1 MTSTPALALHGGA
14 GDLARYR
21 GTGRLPEAES
31 LMGDLVDRMY
41 ARLAAGD
48 SALEVAIAAVEVM
61 EDSGLFHAGRGSS
74 PTSNGMIELDASIMH
89 GRERKAGAIAVS
101 RTLKNP
107 IRVANYVMRS
117 TPNVFLAG
125 EEVDALAAAAGS
137 EVVGPDYFIP
147 CDDVGAWLPSSGTVG
162 AVVLDIHGDIV
173 AATSTGGTLRKRA
186 GRIGDTPVIGA
197 GTYADNN
204 IGAVSCTGVG
214 EYFLRTSAA
223 SRIISRMQY
232 LNEEPLTAS
241 TEVLR
246 EIGALGG
253 FGGMIVLDRHGR
265 VAMPYNTSGMYRASI
280 DASGTRIVG
289 SCDELRVTSDK

>member
-1 MTSTPALALHGGA
+1 MATFALALHGGA

-21 GTGRLPEAES
+21 GSGRLEEAEIFMAT
-31 LMGDLVDRMY
+31 LLEAMAG
-41 ARLAAGD
+41 RLRSGT
-48 SALEVAIAAVEVM
+48 SALDVAMISVEAM

-74 PTSNGMIELDASIMH
+74 PTSNGLIEMDASIMH
-89 GRERKAGAIAVS
+89 GRDRKAGAIAVA

-107 IRVANYVMRS
+107 IRVARYVMEH

-125 EEVDALAAAAGS
+125 QEVDDLASAAGS
-137 EVVGPDYFIP
+137 DVVGKDYFIP

-162 AVVLDIHGDIV
+162 AVILDSYGDIV

-204 IGAVSCTGVG
+204 YGGISCTGVG

-223 SRIISRMQY
+223 SRVISRIEHLGEDPNAAAEGIM
-232 LNEEPLTAS
+232 NEIT
-241 TEVLR
+241 TM
-246 EIGALGG
+246 GG
-253 FGGMIVLDRHGR
+253 HGGMIVVDKAGR
-265 VAMPYNTSGMYRASI
+265 VAMPFNTSGMYRASI
-280 DASGTRIVG
+280 DAMGTRIVA
-289 SCDELRVTSDK
+289 SSDVK

>member
-1 MTSTPALALHGGA
+1 MQESRFALALHGGA

-21 GTGRLPEAES
+21 GLGRLEEAES
-31 LMGDLVDRMY
+31 FLG
-41 ARLAAGD
+41 RLLDAMAMRLRDGNV
-48 SALEVAIAAVEVM
+48 AIEVAIAAVEAM
-61 EDSGLFHAGRGSS
+61 EDCGLFHAGRGSS

-89 GRERKAGAIAVS
+89 GRDRKAGAIAVA

-107 IRVANYVMRS
+107 IRVANYVMQS

-125 EEVDALAAAAGS
+125 EEVDALASEAGS
-137 EVVGPDYFIP
+137 DVVGPEYFIP

-197 GTYADNN
+197 GTYADNAFGG
-204 IGAVSCTGVG
+204 ISCTGVG

-223 SRIISRMQY
+223 SRVIARIEH
-232 LNEEPLTAS
+232 LAEDPNVAS
-241 TEVLR
+241 EHILR
-246 EIGALGG
+246 EIGAMGG
-253 FGGMIVLDRHGR
+253 FGGMIVVDRNGR
-265 VAMPYNTSGMYRASI
+265 VSMPYNTSGMYRASI
-280 DASGTRIVG
+280 DGEGTRIVG
-289 SCDELRVTSDK
+289 SV

>member
-1 MTSTPALALHGGA
+1 MREQRFALALHGGA
-14 GDLARYR
+14 GDLARYK
-21 GTGRLPEAES
+21 GTGRLAEAEK
-31 LMGDLVDRMY
+31 LMGELVDRMH

-48 SALEVAIAAVEVM
+48 TALDVAIAAVEAM
-61 EDSGLFHAGRGSS
+61 EDCGLFHAGRGSS

-89 GRERKAGAIAVS
+89 GRERRAGAIAVA

-107 IRVANYVMRS
+107 IRVANYIMQS

-125 EEVDALAAAAGS
+125 EEVDALASAAGS
-137 EVVGPDYFIP
+137 DVVGADYFIP

-162 AVVLDIHGDIV
+162 AVVMDIHGDIV

-197 GTYADNN
+197 GTYADNAV
-204 IGAVSCTGVG
+204 GAVSCTGVG

-223 SRIISRMQY
+223 SRIIARMQY

-241 TEVLR
+241 AAVLT
-246 EIGALGG
+246 EIGAMGG

-265 VAMPYNTSGMYRASI
+265 IALPYNTSGMYRASI
-280 DASGTRIVG
+280 DAEGIRIVG
-289 SCDELRVTSDK
+289 SCDQ